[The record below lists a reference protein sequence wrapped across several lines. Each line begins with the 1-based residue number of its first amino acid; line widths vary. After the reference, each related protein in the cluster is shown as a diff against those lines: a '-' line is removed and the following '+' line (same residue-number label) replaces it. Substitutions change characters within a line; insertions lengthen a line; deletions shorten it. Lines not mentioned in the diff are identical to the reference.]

1 MKTLLIITSIIL
13 ISFQIDRLFVH
24 DLLFTG
30 DAIAA
35 ANYAVNDNNTLPD
48 EHKPMLIDKE
58 PGIAESPASTAAP
71 TLNDATEY
79 AEKKEPVAGRSAVSS
94 FTRVNE
100 RNMQLHHQL
109 KQSENYLALT
119 TLQFNFNEYQ
129 NIETEAFNNIL
140 RFADRL
146 IFDAS
151 LKVSIAGFTDITGSP
166 AYNQQLSL
174 LRAENIKEYMIDLG
188 VKESQITVSA
198 NGISFPVASNNT
210 RQGRSANRRVEILLI
225 Q

>member
-30 DAIAA
+30 DATGVH
-35 ANYAVNDNNTLPD
+35 NYAVNNNNTPPD
-48 EHKPMLIDKE
+48 EYKPMLIDRE
-58 PGIAESPASTAAP
+58 PEVAEAVSAAAL
-71 TLNDATEY
+71 TFNNATEY
-79 AEKKEPVAGRSAVSS
+79 VEKKEPVAVKSAASS
-94 FTRVNE
+94 FTRINE
-100 RNMQLHHQL
+100 SNMQLHQQL

-140 RFADRL
+140 ELADRL

-151 LKVSIAGFTDITGSP
+151 LKVSIAGFTDITGSRE
-166 AYNQQLSL
+166 YNQQLSL
-174 LRAENIKEYMIDLG
+174 LRAENVKEYMIDLG
-188 VKESQITVSA
+188 VKESQVIVSA

-210 RQGRSANRRVEILLI
+210 LQGRSANRRVEILLI

>member
-30 DAIAA
+30 DAISVH
-35 ANYAVNDNNTLPD
+35 NYPVNDNSTPPN
-48 EHKPMLIDKE
+48 EHKPMLINRE
-58 PGIAESPASTAAP
+58 SRVAEAVSADAP
-71 TLNDATEY
+71 TFNSATEY
-79 AEKKEPVAGRSAVSS
+79 VEKEEPIAVQSAVRS

-100 RNMQLHHQL
+100 SNMQLHQQL

-140 RFADRL
+140 ELADRL

-151 LKVSIAGFTDITGSP
+151 LKVSIAGFTDITGSRE
-166 AYNQQLSL
+166 YNQQLSL

-188 VKESQITVSA
+188 VKESQVIVSA

-210 RQGRSANRRVEILLI
+210 PQGRSANRRVEMLLMR
-225 Q
+225 